1 MTMPRERTRCVIHT
15 EAFLRELSK
24 SLLIPEEYRNEARRL
39 LRHYPESSFVLY
51 AGKMDDI
58 IQGAEPGDPRY
69 PSGQVIYSVPH
80 NHGSAPPTTT
90 NWATNTFGLYTRAW
104 LKAPLAY
111 LGPSRGMRRAFGWPA
126 LRLLKLP

>member
-1 MTMPRERTRCVIHT
+1 MTMPSERTRCVIQT

-58 IQGAEPGDPRY
+58 IQRAEPGDPRRELAV
-69 PSGQVIYSVPH
+69 SGYHPMFTADIQP
-80 NHGSAPPTTT
+80 
-90 NWATNTFGLYTRAW
+90 
-104 LKAPLAY
+104 
-111 LGPSRGMRRAFGWPA
+111 
-126 LRLLKLP
+126 